1 MRWLKENGWPDA
13 TPEELIEFQ
22 EKAEGRDRYKILDLA
37 QRHIREI
44 GGTRFG
50 MRTRYTVIRSFF
62 MHNRAEL
69 PHDGFDVGAGT
80 KEPSRGHLTVEKI
93 REIVQSAK
101 IRDRAIL
108 LTLWQTM
115 MDLER
120 FTYFNVEFGQ
130 RLAEHLKTKGTEQP
144 FRIDFTKGRK
154 KNFNGFYTY
163 IGSDALEAWKTFF
176 EQDGWPEKGLPLISG
191 ADHGGKRDTPITKQ
205 ALRFIFATL
214 AVRVGHRS
222 RQVCKKGERTGIN
235 LHEFR
240 DVARSHLQLAK
251 KDGFDETCVEFWMG
265 HKIDPL
271 GYNKFT
277 ELNPE
282 YVLENY
288 RIAEKYL
295 NIVSGPMIRPEFDK
309 NEIVRMIIE
318 DAEVRQSL
326 KSTIIDIDT
335 IRDLVSQAMKE
346 KTQQT

>member
-1 MRWLKENGWPDA
+1 MHWLKGNGWPDA
-13 TPEELIEFQ
+13 TAEGLIEFQ

-37 QRHIREI
+37 QKHIREI
-44 GGTRFG
+44 GGTRLG
-50 MRTRYTVIRSFF
+50 MRSRYTVIRSFF

-69 PHDGFDVGAGT
+69 PHDGFDVGPGT
-80 KEPSRGHLTVEKI
+80 KEPSQGHLTVEKI
-93 REIVQSAK
+93 REIIQSAK
-101 IRDRAIL
+101 TRDRAIL
-108 LTLWQTM
+108 LTLWQSM

-130 RLAEHLKTKGTEQP
+130 RLAEHLKTKGTTTP

-176 EQDGWPEKGLPLISG
+176 EQDGWPEKGLPLIHG
-191 ADHGGKRDTPITKQ
+191 ADHGGKRDKPITKQ
-205 ALRFIFATL
+205 ALRFIFTTL

-282 YVLENY
+282 YVLDNY

-295 NIVSGPMIRPEFDK
+295 NILTGTVTTTDEKAQERIKELESRLAKLEAIYTKR
-309 NEIVRMIIE
+309 
-318 DAEVRQSL
+318 L
-326 KSTIIDIDT
+326 DI
-335 IRDLVSQAMKE
+335 
-346 KTQQT
+346 KTE